1 MAYTINLTNGSTFAV
16 IPDGTV
22 NTASSV
28 TLIGKNYAGYGQFL
42 DTNFIQMIENFA
54 SPSLAGNPTASK
66 LAAPLVGQLWWD
78 STNGLMKVWAGSTWK
93 IMTGSTSGTAQP
105 STNVVIGDL
114 WYDTTNAQ
122 LKVYNG
128 SSFSVVGPAYSSS
141 QGTTGAIPLSINDN
155 GGTPHLVTAIYTNNT
170 LVAIVSPDSTFI
182 PQSPYATAFPK
193 IYKGVT
199 VYNSGVLSG
208 NIANPGNVVITSNN
222 NDTLIVTS
230 TGANISGT
238 VSASGNITA
247 GNVLTGIVSA
257 SGNLAA
263 ANVNTGIVSASGN
276 VVAGNV
282 NTAIVSA
289 SGNVTVGNLA
299 FGTGQ
304 VSGTGNITAGNILYG
319 AGVISGTGNIFSRTL
334 AATGNVSVGNL
345 AFGSGSVTGSGI
357 ISTSGNVTGAYF
369 FGNGSQLTGLS
380 AAVSVSKIEN
390 GTSNVQIAAS
400 GGNVSFNVAGSPNV
414 VVVSSTVMAV
424 SNISVANNISTTGN
438 ATGNIGSAANPFN
451 TVFAKATTAQYA
463 DLAERFAADDVYDA
477 GTVVELGG
485 EKEITKVRIDLS
497 ENVFGVIST
506 RAAYLMNGA
515 AGDDTTHPPV
525 AMTGRVPVR
534 VVGTVNKGDRLVSAG
549 DGLARA
555 ARPGEATSFNVIG
568 RALSSKTTPEEGT
581 IEAIVTIK

>member
-54 SPSLAGNPTASK
+54 SPSLAGNPTASR

-93 IMTGSTSGTAQP
+93 IMTGSTSGTSQP

-182 PQSPYATAFPK
+182 PQAPYATAFPR

-222 NDTLIVTS
+222 TDTLIVTS

-238 VSASGNITA
+238 VSVSGNITG

-257 SGNLAA
+257 SGNLSA
-263 ANVNTGIVSASGN
+263 ANIATGIVSATGN

-289 SGNVTVGNLA
+289 SGNVVSGNVNTGIISASGNLTA
-299 FGTGQ
+299 ANVNYGTGTINGTGTLIGKTI
-304 VSGTGNITAGNILYG
+304 SITGNITAGN
-319 AGVISGTGNIFSRTL
+319 V
-334 AATGNVSVGNL
+334 
-345 AFGSGSVTGSGI
+345 AFGSGTITGSGN